1 MINVGV
7 VGYGY
12 AGKCFHCYLSRL
24 ADGLNLHA
32 VSSRDP
38 IRREAAQKDYSVKT
52 YASLDEMLDDG
63 KVDLIILATPHN
75 THAELAIKA
84 MNAKKHL
91 ITDKVMCMNA
101 KEADAMIYASKQ
113 NNVLLSVFHNR
124 RWDWDYLT
132 VKKVIAEGLIGEPFL
147 FESAIFGYGPP
158 RGWRGKKAESGGI
171 LYDWGAHLIDQ
182 AVQLLDAKIRS
193 VYCQIVDK
201 SHWKNI
207 DIGNYVKL
215 LITCNDGTLFQVE
228 VSNLA
233 RADRPRWYILGTLGS
248 MVKYGR
254 DPQEG
259 PMVQGNI
266 DAASEPPEHRS
277 RIRTEVNGSA
287 SELVID
293 SVKGSWKSYY
303 QNISDSLNKGAELAV
318 KPESVRKDMVLLDAA
333 MRSVES
339 GEAALV
345 ST

>member
-24 ADGLNLHA
+24 ADGLNLYA

-38 IRREAAQKDYSVKT
+38 IRRAAAQKDYGVKT
-52 YASLDEMLDDG
+52 YASLDEMLDDN
-63 KVDLIILATPHN
+63 KVDLIIIATPHN
-75 THAELAIKA
+75 THAELSIKA

-91 ITDKVMCMNA
+91 VTDKVMCLNT
-101 KEADAMIYASKQ
+101 KEADDMIEASKK

-132 VKKVIAEGLIGEPFL
+132 VKKVIEEGLIGEPFL

-158 RGWRGKKAESGGI
+158 RGWRGKKAESGGL

-182 AVQLLDAKIRS
+182 AVQLLGSKVKS

-215 LITCNDGTLFQVE
+215 LISCHDETLFQVE

-233 RADRPRWYILGTLGS
+233 RADRPRWYILGSLGS
-248 MVKYGR
+248 FVKYGR
-254 DPQEG
+254 DPQEA

-266 DAASEPPEHRS
+266 DTATELLEHRP
-277 RIRTEVNGSA
+277 RIRTEVKDLA
-287 SELVID
+287 SEFIID
-293 SVKGSWKSYY
+293 SVRGSWKSYY
-303 QNISDSLNKGAELAV
+303 QNISDALNKGAELAV
-318 KPESVRKDMVLLDAA
+318 KPEDVRKDMVLIDAA
-333 MRSVES
+333 MKSAES
-339 GEAALV
+339 GEVVEL
-345 ST
+345 

>member
-24 ADGLNLHA
+24 ADGLNLYA
-32 VSSRDP
+32 VSSREP
-38 IRREAAQKDYSVKT
+38 IRRAAAQKDYGVKT
-52 YASLDEMLDDG
+52 YASLDEMLDDN
-63 KVDLIILATPHN
+63 KVDLIIIATPHN
-75 THAELAIKA
+75 THTELSIKA
-84 MNAKKHL
+84 MNAKKHVV
-91 ITDKVMCMNA
+91 TDKVMCLNT
-101 KEADAMIYASKQ
+101 KEADDMIEASKK

-132 VKKVIAEGLIGEPFL
+132 VKKVLEEGVIGEPFL

-158 RGWRGKKAESGGI
+158 RGWRGKKAESGGL

-182 AVQLLDAKIRS
+182 AVQLLGSKLKS

-215 LITCNDGTLFQVE
+215 LISCHDETLFQVE

-233 RADRPRWYILGTLGS
+233 RADRPRWYILGSLGS
-248 MVKYGR
+248 FVKHGR
-254 DPQEG
+254 DPQEA

-266 DAASEPPEHRS
+266 DAATEPSEHRP
-277 RIRTEVNGSA
+277 RIRTEVKGFA
-287 SELVID
+287 SEFTMD
-293 SVKGSWKSYY
+293 SVRGSWKSYY
-303 QNISDSLNKGAELAV
+303 QNISDALNKGAELAV
-318 KPESVRKDMVLLDAA
+318 KPEDVRKDMVLIDAA
-333 MRSVES
+333 MKSAESEEVVE
-339 GEAALV
+339 L
-345 ST
+345 